1 MSALLIKAK
10 QKLLEEA
17 RRRFE
22 SYKNDGSGP
31 IATLSPSPVG
41 LIDAFI
47 DNIELDQNSIVIE
60 LGCGDA
66 RWMHA
71 ISRRFKCACV
81 LGIEI
86 DERRL
91 LDGRRESGEYV
102 MGDFFSCIN
111 LSMATH
117 IIFYL
122 SVEGNKRVYEK
133 VLKECTACTSGND
146 GSNAVVLVAV
156 GFQVIGLKPVS
167 IHKASGLVV
176 YKYILLGQNQ
186 DKEENTCIDIQIG
199 TQKGTTGI

>member
-31 IATLSPSPVG
+31 IATLSPYPVG

-133 VLKECTACTSGND
+133 VLKE
-146 GSNAVVLVAV
+146 VYR
-156 GFQVIGLKPVS
+156 ILKPNGTLY
-167 IHKASGLVV
+167 IKDLVT
-176 YKYILLGQNQ
+176 KCSKDKITNPNKIPIIKKGIL
-186 DKEENTCIDIQIG
+186 IF
-199 TQKGTTGI
+199 